1 MLRGK
6 ISIYAINLPCVP
18 WLSLFIPE
26 FLVRLLPTCS
36 GDCDADLD
44 EANSSLD
51 PVAVW
56 RPLSSDLLTFVSAF
70 LLFCSF
76 EPVDLE
82 FPLAAATVHLF
93 IYQVFNLSELSFKL
107 TALLT
112 AARLQLHLKK
122 LFSQLFLILLIYSI
136 RLMNS
141 R

>member
-1 MLRGK
+1 MPWGGGK

-26 FLVRLLPTCS
+26 FLVRLLTACS

-56 RPLSSDLLTFVSAF
+56 RPLSSDLFTFVSAF
-70 LLFCSF
+70 LLFCSL

-93 IYQVFNLSELSFKL
+93 IYQVWSHISFPFTFSEL
-107 TALLT
+107 TD
-112 AARLQLHLKK
+112 
-122 LFSQLFLILLIYSI
+122 
-136 RLMNS
+136 
-141 R
+141 